1 MQIEFIGKHLEVTEQ
16 IKSFAESK
24 LNRFKRLLKETGE
37 DQTEVVITL
46 TSSRAKPAEKNANKT
61 SMFRVDIDIYLK
73 SSGGGTVH
81 AWEEDRDLYAAI
93 DKVMDEV
100 ERQLL
105 KLKERRLE
113 HRRKSRETIEE
124 QNIEHEEEIKP
135 FIVEEEFVMDK
146 PMSVEDAILELVENH
161 MVFMPFFD
169 IETSKIKIVYR
180 KRGNQFGVID
190 LNCKE

>member
-1 MQIEFIGKHLEVTEQ
+1 MQIEFIGKHLEVTDQ
-16 IKSFAESK
+16 IKSFVESK
-24 LNRFKRLLKETGE
+24 LTRFKRLLKETGE

-46 TSSRAKPAEKNANKT
+46 SSSRAKPAEKNANKT

-81 AWEEDRDLYAAI
+81 AWEEDKDLYAAI

-113 HRRKSRETIEE
+113 YRRKSRETQEEHIIEE
-124 QNIEHEEEIKP
+124 EEVKP
-135 FIVEEEFVMDK
+135 LIVEEEFVMDK
-146 PMSVEDAILELVENH
+146 PMSIEDAILELTENH

-169 IETSKIKIVYR
+169 IESSKIKIVYR

-190 LNCKE
+190 LNCKG